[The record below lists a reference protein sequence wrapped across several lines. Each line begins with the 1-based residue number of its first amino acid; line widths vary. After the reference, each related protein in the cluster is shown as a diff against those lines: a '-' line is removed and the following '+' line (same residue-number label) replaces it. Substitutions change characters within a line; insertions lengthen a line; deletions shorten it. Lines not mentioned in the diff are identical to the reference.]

1 LISQTVSFI
10 SKEATLANRRASMAR
25 PKYVLLLPLNYNDGS
40 EVPKQVRDEF
50 LDELFILAGGYH
62 IAGSGTGA
70 YRMQDGPKQVDH
82 SLQVWVAV
90 EEEDVPALK
99 RIVATYAGILKQE
112 SLYLERAG
120 GLVEFIAPLSVGGT
134 AQ

>member
-1 LISQTVSFI
+1 
-10 SKEATLANRRASMAR
+10 MAR

-40 EVPKQVRDEF
+40 EVPKEVRDGF
-50 LDELFILAGGYH
+50 LEELFILAGGHH

-70 YRMQDGPKQVDH
+70 YRMRDGTKQVDH

-120 GLVEFIAPLSVGGT
+120 GTVEFIAPLSVGGT